1 MRGGSAANTQS
12 RLVWKQAGLTFLKSG
27 VYYIYLFRLWPE
39 FYLENNTI
47 HMALFDLKSL
57 NSALDELQAE
67 RGISRESVIDALAT
81 ALAAAYR
88 REYGKRGQIIRA
100 TFNPE
105 TGDMEFRQAKI
116 VVDTTLVRME
126 DEEPT
131 APPAGGEDHRSRFNP
146 EQHIM
151 IEDARRIKRD
161 AQLDEEISF
170 PLEAQEDFGRIA
182 AQAAKQVIMQKVREA
197 ERASIISEYGE
208 KEGDIVTGHVQRFER
223 GNLFVDLGRAT
234 AILPYDEQIPGE
246 RYRQG
251 ERVRALLLRVDE
263 GVRGTFIR
271 LSRSHPRFLTKLFE
285 TEVPEMA
292 NGVVEV
298 KGIVREPGSRAKIAV
313 FSNDDHVDPVGALVG
328 QRGVRVAVVTS
339 ELGGEKIDVVE
350 WSEKPEEFV
359 KEALKPA
366 QVLDIEL
373 DEDENRAT
381 VKVAEDQQSLAIGR
395 GGQNVRLAARLTG
408 WKIDIRS
415 AGGEQVAGTEEGG
428 VKTEVQPT
436 DVENVSAKEDTFEE
450 AKKDIAGD
458 DDEAK
463 DTGEEN
469 LDPVAQDRDIAS
481 EKVEEQQE
489 ETDETKE
496 KDAE

>member
-1 MRGGSAANTQS
+1 
-12 RLVWKQAGLTFLKSG
+12 
-27 VYYIYLFRLWPE
+27 
-39 FYLENNTI
+39 
-47 HMALFDLKSL
+47 MALFDLKSL

-67 RGISRESVIDALAT
+67 RGISRESVVEALAT

-100 TFNPE
+100 TFNPG

-116 VVDTTLVRME
+116 VVDGSLVRME
-126 DEEPT
+126 GEEPT
-131 APPAGGEDHRSRFNP
+131 SDEDHRSRFNP
-146 EQHIM
+146 EQHILL
-151 IEDARRIKRD
+151 EDAWRIKKD

-170 PLEAQEDFGRIA
+170 PLESREDFGRIA

-197 ERASIISEYGE
+197 ERISIISEYGQR
-208 KEGDIVTGHVQRFER
+208 EGDIVTGHVQRFER
-223 GNLFVDLGRAT
+223 GNLYVDLGRAT

-251 ERVRALLLRVDE
+251 ERIRALLLRVDE

-271 LSRSHPRFLTKLFE
+271 LSRSHPRFLSKLFE
-285 TEVPEMA
+285 AEVPELA
-292 NGVVEV
+292 SGVVEV

-313 FSNDDHVDPVGALVG
+313 KSNDEHVDPVGALVG

-350 WSEKPEEFV
+350 WSEEPGEYV

-366 QVLDIEL
+366 QVLGIEL
-373 DEDENRAT
+373 FEDENRA
-381 VKVAEDQQSLAIGR
+381 VVQVAEDQQSLAIGR

-415 AGGEQVAGTEEGG
+415 TQGQQIAGTEEGG
-428 VKTEVQPT
+428 VAVEQKEQKEEKPHEVPPGETSTTSLPKT
-436 DVENVSAKEDTFEE
+436 DEDIEE
-450 AKKDIAGD
+450 
-458 DDEAK
+458 E
-463 DTGEEN
+463 GE
-469 LDPVAQDRDIAS
+469 QDRDVAQKNP
-481 EKVEEQQE
+481 EAEAAEEE
-489 ETDETKE
+489 AAEGKKETE
-496 KDAE
+496 

>member
-1 MRGGSAANTQS
+1 
-12 RLVWKQAGLTFLKSG
+12 
-27 VYYIYLFRLWPE
+27 
-39 FYLENNTI
+39 
-47 HMALFDLKSL
+47 MALFDLKTL
-57 NSALDELQAE
+57 NSALDELQTE
-67 RGISRESVIDALAT
+67 RGITRESVVDALAT

-100 TFNPE
+100 TFNAE

-116 VVDTTLVRME
+116 VVDATLVRKE
-126 DEEPT
+126 DEESS
-131 APPAGGEDHRSRFNP
+131 GDDDHRSRFNG

-161 AQLDEEISF
+161 AALDEEISF
-170 PLEAQEDFGRIA
+170 PLETQEDFGRIA

-197 ERASIISEYGE
+197 ERASIIQEYGAR
-208 KEGDIVTGHVQRFER
+208 EGEIVTGHVQRFER
-223 GNLFVDLGRAT
+223 GNLYIDLGRAT

-263 GVRGTFIR
+263 GIRGTFIR

-292 NGVVEV
+292 SGVVEV

-313 FSNDDHVDPVGALVG
+313 FSNDSHVDPVGALVG

-350 WSEKPEEFV
+350 WSATTGDFV

-366 QVLDIEL
+366 QVLSIEL
-373 DEDENRAT
+373 FESENRA
-381 VKVAEDQQSLAIGR
+381 VVSVAEDQQSLAIGR

-415 AGGEQVAGTEEGG
+415 MGGEQVASTDGA
-428 VKTEVQPT
+428 VVQKSQPT
-436 DVENVSAKEDTFEE
+436 DVENVSATEDTFEV
-450 AKKDIAGD
+450 AKKEISGD
-458 DDEAK
+458 DNEAA
-463 DTGEEN
+463 DTGTDN
-469 LDPVAQDRDIAS
+469 LDAIPQDRDITDVV
-481 EKVEEQQE
+481 VEEQQE
-489 ETDETKE
+489 EPTDAEVEIDQKE

>member
-1 MRGGSAANTQS
+1 
-12 RLVWKQAGLTFLKSG
+12 
-27 VYYIYLFRLWPE
+27 
-39 FYLENNTI
+39 
-47 HMALFDLKSL
+47 MALFDLKSL
-57 NSALDELQAE
+57 NSALDELQHE

-100 TFNPE
+100 TFNPT

-116 VVDTTLVRME
+116 VVDDTLVRQE
-126 DEEPT
+126 GEEPT
-131 APPAGGEDHRSRFNP
+131 GPDDQRSRFNP

-151 IEDARRIKRD
+151 IADARRIKKD
-161 AQLDEEISF
+161 SQLDEEISF
-170 PLEAQEDFGRIA
+170 PLETREEFGRIA
-182 AQAAKQVIMQKVREA
+182 AQAAKQVVMQKVREA
-197 ERASIISEYGE
+197 ERTSIISEYGQR
-208 KEGDIVTGHVQRFER
+208 EGEIVTGHVQRFER
-223 GNLFVDLGRAT
+223 GNLYVDLGRAT

-271 LSRSHPRFLTKLFE
+271 LSRSHPQFLTKLFE

-292 NGVVEV
+292 SGVVAV
-298 KGIVREPGSRAKIAV
+298 KAIVREPGSRAKIAV
-313 FSNDDHVDPVGALVG
+313 FSNDEHVDPVGALVG

-350 WSEKPEEFV
+350 WSANAGDFV

-366 QVLDIEL
+366 QVLGIEL
-373 DEDENRAT
+373 NEEENRAT
-381 VKVAEDQQSLAIGR
+381 VSVAEDQQSLAIGR

-415 AGGEQVAGTEEGG
+415 AGGEQVAEAESAEG
-428 VKTEVQPT
+428 KSAFEVT
-436 DVENVSAKEDTFEE
+436 KKE
-450 AKKDIAGD
+450 IAGD

-463 DTGEEN
+463 DTGDANME
-469 LDPVAQDRDIAS
+469 PQAQDRDIAS
-481 EKVEEQQE
+481 ETVEEQQE
-489 ETDETKE
+489 EPVEKEVDAEEEKPAEETPKE
-496 KDAE
+496 KQAE

>member
-1 MRGGSAANTQS
+1 MS
-12 RLVWKQAGLTFLKSG
+12 LL
-27 VYYIYLFRLWPE
+27 
-39 FYLENNTI
+39 
-47 HMALFDLKSL
+47 DLKSL
-57 NSALDELQAE
+57 NSALDELQQE

-100 TFNPE
+100 TFSPT

-116 VVDTTLVRME
+116 VVDKTLVRQE
-126 DEEPT
+126 DEEST
-131 APPAGGEDHRSRFNP
+131 GDDDHRSRFNP

-151 IEDARRIKRD
+151 LEDARRIKKD
-161 AQLDEEISF
+161 SQLDEEISF
-170 PLEAQEDFGRIA
+170 PLETREDFGRIA

-197 ERASIISEYGE
+197 ERASIITEYGQR
-208 KEGDIVTGHVQRFER
+208 EGDIVTGHVQRFER

-285 TEVPEMA
+285 AEVPDMA
-292 NGVVEV
+292 SGIVEV

-350 WSEKPEEFV
+350 WSAVAADYV
-359 KEALKPA
+359 KESLKPA
-366 QVLDIEL
+366 QVLSLEL
-373 DEDENRAT
+373 NEEENRA
-381 VKVAEDQQSLAIGR
+381 VVHVAEDQQSLAIGR

-415 AGGEQVAGTEEGG
+415 AGGEQIAATDGTEAP
-428 VKTEVQPT
+428 KPQDTQ
-436 DVENVSAKEDTFEE
+436 VEDITQNESGFEE
-450 AKKDIAGD
+450 TKKEMGA
-458 DDEAK
+458 DDEAA
-463 DTGEEN
+463 DTGDKN
-469 LDPVAQDRDIAS
+469 IDPVAQDRDIAS
-481 EKVEEQQE
+481 EKGEEQQE
-489 ETDETKE
+489 ATDESKE

>member
-1 MRGGSAANTQS
+1 
-12 RLVWKQAGLTFLKSG
+12 
-27 VYYIYLFRLWPE
+27 
-39 FYLENNTI
+39 
-47 HMALFDLKSL
+47 MALFDLKIL
-57 NSALDELQAE
+57 NSALDELQTE
-67 RGISRESVIDALAT
+67 RGISRESVVEALAT

-88 REYGKRGQIIRA
+88 REYGKRGQIVRA

-116 VVDTTLVRME
+116 VVDETLVRKE
-126 DEEPT
+126 DEES
-131 APPAGGEDHRSRFNP
+131 AGDEDHRSRFNP

-170 PLEAQEDFGRIA
+170 PLEMRDDFGRIA
-182 AQAAKQVIMQKVREA
+182 AQAAKQVIMQKIREA

-208 KEGDIVTGHVQRFER
+208 REGSIVTGHVQRFER
-223 GNLFVDLGRAT
+223 GNLYVDLGRAT

-271 LSRSHPRFLTKLFE
+271 LSRSHPKFLTKLFE
-285 TEVPEMA
+285 AEVPEMA
-292 NGVVEV
+292 NGTVEV

-313 FSNDDHVDPVGALVG
+313 HSIDEHVDPVGALVG

-350 WSEKPEEFV
+350 WSETPSDFV

-366 QVLDIEL
+366 QVISLEL
-373 DEDENRAT
+373 IEDENRAI
-381 VKVAEDQQSLAIGR
+381 VQVAEDQQSLAIGR

-415 AGGEQVAGTEEGG
+415 MGGEQVAAVDPIVAEVKPAEETADAHMEIAPDGSIKSDDAFG
-428 VKTEVQPT
+428 QVKT
-436 DVENVSAKEDTFEE
+436 
-450 AKKDIAGD
+450 DIAGD
-458 DDEAK
+458 DDAATDMGEMTADPQSQNRDVVSESENETTDK
-463 DTGEEN
+463 DS
-469 LDPVAQDRDIAS
+469 S
-481 EKVEEQQE
+481 EKPDEVEV
-489 ETDETKE
+489 DKE
-496 KDAE
+496 

>member
-1 MRGGSAANTQS
+1 
-12 RLVWKQAGLTFLKSG
+12 
-27 VYYIYLFRLWPE
+27 
-39 FYLENNTI
+39 
-47 HMALFDLKSL
+47 MALFDLKSL
-57 NSALDELQAE
+57 NSALDELQQE
-67 RGISRESVIDALAT
+67 RGISRESVTEALST

-100 TFNPE
+100 TFNPA

-116 VVDTTLVRME
+116 VVDKSLVRTA
-126 DEEPT
+126 DEADDLPSE
-131 APPAGGEDHRSRFNP
+131 ASAKEGDHRSRFNP

-161 AQLDEEISF
+161 AALDEEISF
-170 PLEAQEDFGRIA
+170 PLEPQDDFGRIA

-197 ERASIISEYGE
+197 ERASIITEYGQR
-208 KEGDIVTGHVQRFER
+208 EGDIVTGHVQRFER

-285 TEVPEMA
+285 AEVPEMA
-292 NGVVEV
+292 SGVVEV

-350 WSEKPEEFV
+350 WSADASAYV
-359 KEALKPA
+359 KESLKPA
-366 QVLDIEL
+366 QVHAVEL
-373 DEDENRAT
+373 NESEARA
-381 VKVAEDQQSLAIGR
+381 VVQVAEDQQSLAIGR

-415 AGGEQVAGTEEGG
+415 VGGTQLAG
-428 VKTEVQPT
+428 
-436 DVENVSAKEDTFEE
+436 SEE
-450 AKKDIAGD
+450 ALEPVDTEGSATPAHALAEEKL
-458 DDEAK
+458 EAEV
-463 DTGEEN
+463 D
-469 LDPVAQDRDIAS
+469 A
-481 EKVEEQQE
+481 VEERVESE
-489 ETDETKE
+489 EEKKE
-496 KDAE
+496 ESKE

>member
-1 MRGGSAANTQS
+1 MS
-12 RLVWKQAGLTFLKSG
+12 
-27 VYYIYLFRLWPE
+27 
-39 FYLENNTI
+39 
-47 HMALFDLKSL
+47 LFDLKTL
-57 NSALDELQAE
+57 NSALEELQTE
-67 RGISRESVIDALAT
+67 RGISRDSVVDALST

-116 VVDTTLVRME
+116 VVDETLVRKEGEESKGE
-126 DEEPT
+126 D
-131 APPAGGEDHRSRFNP
+131 DHRSRFNP
-146 EQHIM
+146 EQHIL

-170 PLEAQEDFGRIA
+170 PLETREDFGRIA

-197 ERASIISEYGE
+197 ERTSIIEEYGE
-208 KEGDIVTGHVQRFER
+208 REGQIVTGHVQRFER
-223 GNLFVDLGRAT
+223 GNLYVDLGRAT

-271 LSRSHPRFLTKLFE
+271 LSRSHPRFLTELFKI
-285 TEVPEMA
+285 EVPEMA
-292 NGVVEV
+292 SGVVEV

-313 FSNDDHVDPVGALVG
+313 HSSDDHVDPVGALVG

-350 WSEKPEEFV
+350 WSENPADFV

-366 QVLDIEL
+366 QVLSL
-373 DEDENRAT
+373 NLHEDDNRAEVT
-381 VKVAEDQQSLAIGR
+381 VSEDQQSLAIGR

-415 AGGEQVAGTEEGG
+415 LGGPETPAEEQ
-428 VKTEVQPT
+428 K
-436 DVENVSAKEDTFEE
+436 SAFEE
-450 AKKDIAGD
+450 TKAEIAGD
-458 DDEAK
+458 DDEAA
-463 DTGEEN
+463 DTGEKN
-469 LDPVAQDRDIAS
+469 IDPVAQDRDITS
-481 EKVEEQQE
+481 EKIEEEQNE
-489 ETDETKE
+489 PVEKE
-496 KDAE
+496 VDAA

>member
-1 MRGGSAANTQS
+1 
-12 RLVWKQAGLTFLKSG
+12 
-27 VYYIYLFRLWPE
+27 
-39 FYLENNTI
+39 
-47 HMALFDLKSL
+47 MALLDLKSL
-57 NSALDELQAE
+57 NSALDELQQE
-67 RGISRESVIDALAT
+67 RGISRDSVIDALST

-100 TFNPE
+100 TFNPV

-116 VVDTTLVRME
+116 VVDDTLVRKE
-126 DEEPT
+126 DEEATGP
-131 APPAGGEDHRSRFNP
+131 DDQRSRFNP

-151 IEDARRIKRD
+151 IEDARRIKKD
-161 AQLDEEISF
+161 SQLDEEISF
-170 PLEAQEDFGRIA
+170 PLETREDFGRIA

-197 ERASIISEYGE
+197 ERASIISEYGAR
-208 KEGDIVTGHVQRFER
+208 EGEIVTGHVQRFER
-223 GNLFVDLGRAT
+223 GNLYVDLGRAT

-271 LSRSHPRFLTKLFE
+271 LSRSHPKFLTKLFE

-292 NGVVEV
+292 NGIVEV
-298 KGIVREPGSRAKIAV
+298 KAIVREPGSRAKIAV
-313 FSNDDHVDPVGALVG
+313 KSVDEHVDPVGALVG

-366 QVLDIEL
+366 QVLGLEL
-373 DEDENRAT
+373 FEEENRA
-381 VKVAEDQQSLAIGR
+381 VVSVAEDQQSLAIGR

-415 AGGEQVAGTEEGG
+415 AGGEQVAEAGAENAEE
-428 VKTEVQPT
+428 KSAFEVT
-436 DVENVSAKEDTFEE
+436 KKE
-450 AKKDIAGD
+450 IAGD

-463 DTGEEN
+463 DTGDANMEAQ
-469 LDPVAQDRDIAS
+469 AQDRDIS
-481 EKVEEQQE
+481 DEKIEEQQE
-489 ETDETKE
+489 EPVEKEVDAVPDEKSKE
-496 KDAE
+496 

>member
-1 MRGGSAANTQS
+1 
-12 RLVWKQAGLTFLKSG
+12 
-27 VYYIYLFRLWPE
+27 
-39 FYLENNTI
+39 
-47 HMALFDLKSL
+47 MALFDLKSL
-57 NSALDELQAE
+57 NSAFEELQQE
-67 RGISRESVIDALAT
+67 RGISRESVVDALAT

-100 TFNPE
+100 TFNSE
-105 TGDMEFRQAKI
+105 TGDIEFRQAKI
-116 VVDTTLVRME
+116 VVDDTLVRKE
-126 DEEPT
+126 DEE
-131 APPAGGEDHRSRFNP
+131 AKDENDHRSRFNP

-151 IEDARRIKRD
+151 IADARRIKKD
-161 AQLDEEISF
+161 SQLDEEISF
-170 PLEAQEDFGRIA
+170 PLETREDFGRIA

-197 ERASIISEYGE
+197 ERASIISEYGQR
-208 KEGDIVTGHVQRFER
+208 EGEIVTGHVQRFER

-292 NGVVEV
+292 SGVVEV

-350 WSEKPEEFV
+350 WSATAADFV
-359 KEALKPA
+359 KESLKPA
-366 QVLDIEL
+366 QVLAIEL
-373 DEDENRAT
+373 NEEENRA
-381 VKVAEDQQSLAIGR
+381 VVQVAEDQQSLAIGR

-415 AGGEQVAGTEEGG
+415 TGGEQVGGAEESGAA
-428 VKTEVQPT
+428 VAVQPT
-436 DVENVSAKEDTFEE
+436 DVEDISQKESAFDETKKEMG
-450 AKKDIAGD
+450 A
-458 DDEAK
+458 DDEAA
-463 DTGEEN
+463 DTGDKN
-469 LDPVAQDRDIAS
+469 IDPVAQDRDIAS

-489 ETDETKE
+489 ATDESKE

>member
-1 MRGGSAANTQS
+1 
-12 RLVWKQAGLTFLKSG
+12 
-27 VYYIYLFRLWPE
+27 
-39 FYLENNTI
+39 
-47 HMALFDLKSL
+47 MALFDLKSL
-57 NSALDELQAE
+57 NSALEELQQE

-100 TFNPE
+100 TFNPQ
-105 TGDMEFRQAKI
+105 TGDITFRQAKI
-116 VVDTTLVRME
+116 VVDKTLVRGD
-126 DEEPT
+126 DEEASDLP
-131 APPAGGEDHRSRFNP
+131 APAGAKAGGQAGDDHRSRFNP

-151 IEDARRIKRD
+151 IEDARRIKKD
-161 AQLDEEISF
+161 AELDEEISF
-170 PLEAQEDFGRIA
+170 PLEAREDFGRIA

-197 ERASIISEYGE
+197 ERASIISEYGQR
-208 KEGDIVTGHVQRFER
+208 EGEIVTGHVQRFER
-223 GNLFVDLGRAT
+223 GNLYVDLGRAT

-263 GVRGTFIR
+263 GLRGTFIR
-271 LSRSHPRFLTKLFE
+271 LTRSHPRFLIKLFE

-292 NGVVEV
+292 SGVVEA

-313 FSNDDHVDPVGALVG
+313 HSNDEHVDPVGALVG

-350 WSEKPEEFV
+350 WSENSSEYV

-373 DEDENRAT
+373 HEDENRA
-381 VKVAEDQQSLAIGR
+381 VVSVAEDQQSLAIGR

-415 AGGEQVAGTEEGG
+415 AGGLPVAPSATQAGEQVAKADESGEVIEEKPVEESAPEKTEE
-428 VKTEVQPT
+428 V
-436 DVENVSAKEDTFEE
+436 AEE
-450 AKKDIAGD
+450 AKEQGPA
-458 DDEAK
+458 E
-463 DTGEEN
+463 TEE
-469 LDPVAQDRDIAS
+469 P
-481 EKVEEQQE
+481 K
-489 ETDETKE
+489 KE
-496 KDAE
+496 

>member
-1 MRGGSAANTQS
+1 
-12 RLVWKQAGLTFLKSG
+12 
-27 VYYIYLFRLWPE
+27 
-39 FYLENNTI
+39 
-47 HMALFDLKSL
+47 MALLDLKSL
-57 NSALDELQAE
+57 NAALDELQQE
-67 RGISRESVIDALAT
+67 RGISRASVIDALAT

-100 TFNPE
+100 NFNPQ

-116 VVDTTLVRME
+116 VVDKTLVRGE
-126 DEEPT
+126 DEEL
-131 APPAGGEDHRSRFNP
+131 GDDDHRSRFNP

-151 IEDARRIKRD
+151 IEDARRIKKD
-161 AQLDEEISF
+161 AVLDEEISF
-170 PLEAQEDFGRIA
+170 PLETHDDFGRIA

-208 KEGDIVTGHVQRFER
+208 REGEIVTGHVQRFER
-223 GNLFVDLGRAT
+223 GNLYVDLGRAT

-271 LSRSHPRFLTKLFE
+271 LSRSHPRFLVKLFE

-292 NGVVEV
+292 SGAVEV

-313 FSNDDHVDPVGALVG
+313 FSNDDHGDPVGALVG

-350 WSEKPEEFV
+350 WSEKPSEYV
-359 KEALKPA
+359 QEALKPA
-366 QVLDIEL
+366 QVLGIEL
-373 DEDENRAT
+373 FEDEGRA
-381 VKVAEDQQSLAIGR
+381 VVQVADDQQSLAIGR

-415 AGGEQVAGTEEGG
+415 ASGAISAEAAPTEIVAESKQEALTELA
-428 VKTEVQPT
+428 
-436 DVENVSAKEDTFEE
+436 N
-450 AKKDIAGD
+450 
-458 DDEAK
+458 
-463 DTGEEN
+463 
-469 LDPVAQDRDIAS
+469 
-481 EKVEEQQE
+481 EKAELEEQMDAVPMPKPE
-489 ETDETKE
+489 STDETPAPE
-496 KDAE
+496 KN

>member
-1 MRGGSAANTQS
+1 
-12 RLVWKQAGLTFLKSG
+12 
-27 VYYIYLFRLWPE
+27 
-39 FYLENNTI
+39 
-47 HMALFDLKSL
+47 MALFDLKTL
-57 NSALDELQAE
+57 NSALEELQTE
-67 RGISRESVIDALAT
+67 RGISRQSVVEALAT

-105 TGDMEFRQAKI
+105 TGEMEFRQAKI
-116 VVDTTLVRME
+116 VVDKTLVRTP
-126 DEEPT
+126 DEEEDVSRRIRQG
-131 APPAGGEDHRSRFNP
+131 AEEADHRSRFNP

-170 PLEAQEDFGRIA
+170 PLETREDFGRIA

-197 ERASIISEYGE
+197 ERASIIEEYGE
-208 KEGDIVTGHVQRFER
+208 REGQIVTGHVQRFER
-223 GNLFVDLGRAT
+223 GNLYVDLGRAT

-271 LSRSHPRFLTKLFE
+271 LSRSHPKFLVKLFE

-292 NGVVEV
+292 SGVVEV

-350 WSEKPEEFV
+350 WSENPADFV

-366 QVLDIEL
+366 QVLSLEL
-373 DEDENRAT
+373 HEEENRAEVT
-381 VKVAEDQQSLAIGR
+381 VAEDQQSLAIGR

-415 AGGEQVAGTEEGG
+415 LGGQENEDTEEQ
-428 VKTEVQPT
+428 K
-436 DVENVSAKEDTFEE
+436 SAFDE
-450 AKKDIAGD
+450 AKADIAGD
-458 DDEAK
+458 DDEAA
-463 DTGEEN
+463 DTGDAN
-469 LDPVAQDRDIAS
+469 LDPQAQDRDIAS
-481 EKVEEQQE
+481 EKVEEQAE
-489 ETDETKE
+489 EPVEKE
-496 KDAE
+496 VDAE